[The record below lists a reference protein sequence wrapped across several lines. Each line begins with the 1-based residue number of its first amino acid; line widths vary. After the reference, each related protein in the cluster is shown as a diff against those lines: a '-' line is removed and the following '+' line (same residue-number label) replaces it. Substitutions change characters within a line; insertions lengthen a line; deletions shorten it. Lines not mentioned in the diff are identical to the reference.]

1 MNSPSKIL
9 PSPLPWKSRFFKEC
23 PRKFCPHPCL
33 ENRGFLRNVL
43 ENSSKFCTVQPLT
56 RSYYPL
62 KCHSHPCL
70 DFRGYSRFPLEN
82 SSNFWTVQ
90 PLTWIWK
97 FQNRLSLTLKILELR
112 GQGRGSLWVKVSNGH
127 PNLNKSSSLR
137 QNKAYLPK
145 VMFSKE

>member
-1 MNSPSKIL
+1 MKSPSKIL
-9 PSPLPWKSRFFKEC
+9 PSSLPWKSRVFKEC

-33 ENRGFLRNVL
+33 ENQGFSRNVL
-43 ENSSKFCTVQPLT
+43 ENSLNFCTVQPLT

-62 KCHSHPCL
+62 KFHSHPCL

-112 GQGRGSLWVKVSNGH
+112 GQGRGSLWVKVLNGH
-127 PNLNKSSSLR
+127 PSHNHSAMVILLQDKL
-137 QNKAYLPK
+137 
-145 VMFSKE
+145 SKLKK